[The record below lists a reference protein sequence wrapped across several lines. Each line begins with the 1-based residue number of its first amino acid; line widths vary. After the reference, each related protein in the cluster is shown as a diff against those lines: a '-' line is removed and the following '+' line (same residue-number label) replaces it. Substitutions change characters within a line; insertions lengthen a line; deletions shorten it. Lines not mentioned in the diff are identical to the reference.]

1 MALADL
7 RALARRQAPTPEAV
21 TPATRTPLPAG
32 YRMEA
37 QKIEENRQLQ
47 EAATPVTPVTR
58 ASSNLDVEERTAPT
72 NDLAPTVEKPAP
84 VLTDAEWVEGMA
96 AALMAN
102 PVYQITNSAKAL
114 EYFRG
119 RALAILDATPDP
131 YARGLMLGYERH
143 RHVMV
148 VHGKATGR

>member
-37 QKIEENRQLQ
+37 QKTEENRQFQ
-47 EAATPVTPVTR
+47 TAVTR
-58 ASSNLDVEERTAPT
+58 VTRDSSNVDVEERTAPT
-72 NDLAPTVEKPAP
+72 NDLAPAVEKPAQVAQ

-102 PVYQITNSAKAL
+102 PVYQITNPEKAL

-119 RALAILDATPDP
+119 RALAMLDATPDP
-131 YARGLMLGYERH
+131 YARGLILGYERH

-148 VHGKATGR
+148 VHSKATGR